1 MDFEEIKEENKELKI
16 DFDNNFNISNIYESF
31 CEKNILVL
39 DNVLSENECNQIS
52 EYSEEGRKDIIFSD
66 LSNIIKQRCLKF
78 MPDTIFQEDADL
90 NRPRDHHNN
99 NQYWYFKEIN
109 EHWKL
114 YKKNIGSKLSKHF
127 DRICVKN
134 VDCKSIYSILI
145 YLKDSD
151 GELKFDDIIVSPK
164 IGRAVIF
171 KMNLLHEGLENTE
184 STKIFLRSK
193 LMYERDV
200 KIETENDRKALQIY
214 INALKIEKEDRN
226 RYLEMLESA
235 FSLSPHLEKN
245 VLNLF

>member
-1 MDFEEIKEENKELKI
+1 MEVFEEKNKELKI
-16 DFDNNFNISNIYESF
+16 DFDDNFNISNIYESF

-114 YKKNIGSKLSKHF
+114 YKKNNGSKLSKHF
-127 DRICVKN
+127 DRICVKS

-164 IGRAVIF
+164 MGRAVIF
-171 KMNLLHEGLENTE
+171 NMNLMHEGLENRE
-184 STKIFLRSK
+184 LTKIFLRSK
-193 LMYERDV
+193 LMYERKD
-200 KIETENDRKALQIY
+200 KIEKENDRKALQTY
-214 INALKIEKEDRN
+214 VNALKIEKEDRN
-226 RYLEMLESA
+226 LYLELLESA
-235 FSLSPHLEKN
+235 FSLSPQLEKN
-245 VLNLF
+245 VLNLL

>member
-1 MDFEEIKEENKELKI
+1 MEVIEENKELKI
-16 DFDNNFNISNIYESF
+16 DFDSNFQISNIYKSF
-31 CEKNILVL
+31 SENDIIVL
-39 DNVLSENECNQIS
+39 DNVLTENECIQIS

-78 MPDTIFQEDADL
+78 IPDTIYQEDADL
-90 NRPRDHHNN
+90 NLSRDHHNN
-99 NQYWYFKEIN
+99 NQYWYFQEIN
-109 EHWKL
+109 ENWKL

-127 DRICVKN
+127 DRICVKS

-164 IGRAVIF
+164 LGRTVIF

-193 LMYERDV
+193 LMYERSD
-200 KIETENDRKALQIY
+200 KIEKENDRKALQIY
-214 INALKIEKEDRN
+214 VNALKIEKEDRN
-226 RYLEMLESA
+226 RYLEMLEIA
-235 FSLSPHLEKN
+235 FSLSPQLEKN
-245 VLNLF
+245 VLNLL